1 MLILGEQQPG
11 PVVYLSYTRAYNG
24 WHKCTMCTANITHI
38 VQIAQIANI
47 AQIAQRKAD
56 HV

>member
-38 VQIAQIANI
+38 VQIAQMAII